1 MNVIG
6 QTPMVPQSSWVR
18 VHVPNKKADLWLRV
32 RSGLILSEALQ
43 ANQGRCKLNN
53 MVAATSV
60 DHKWIAKLCHG

>member
-1 MNVIG
+1 M
-6 QTPMVPQSSWVR
+6 R
-18 VHVPNKKADLWLRV
+18 VHVPNKKADLWPRV

-60 DHKWIAKLCHG
+60 DHKWIAKLCHGY